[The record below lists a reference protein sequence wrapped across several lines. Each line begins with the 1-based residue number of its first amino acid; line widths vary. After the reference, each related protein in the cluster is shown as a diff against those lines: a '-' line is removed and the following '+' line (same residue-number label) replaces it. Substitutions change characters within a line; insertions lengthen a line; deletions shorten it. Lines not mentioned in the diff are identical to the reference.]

1 MTQNTYANSS
11 MPSEWRRM
19 DFGKPPQSPPSQPPH
34 TTSWPGELPAE
45 PDGGSGGGAMPML
58 PSQPPAMGHLPGESH
73 PKQLQMESGLDLD
86 ALDGPF
92 TNAEVAK
99 ASLKGLLMRN
109 LGFYIVAG
117 FLVGTQAP
125 VSWEGILYSVG
136 NDYIVIYQ
144 PDVDRYITGD
154 LYSLKFVEF
163 HNTKNMTP
171 WACYRRREAYNGW

>member
-1 MTQNTYANSS
+1 MNTYHDSFPAD
-11 MPSEWRRM
+11 WQRM
-19 DFGKPPQSPPSQPPH
+19 DHMGQGTMPDMESEMKQTNERRIPMYPNQPMPRPMPQQPVP
-34 TTSWPGELPAE
+34 LPT
-45 PDGGSGGGAMPML
+45 
-58 PSQPPAMGHLPGESH
+58 PALPGSVQSD
-73 PKQLQMESGLDLD
+73 QLNMHSGLDLD

-92 TNAEVAK
+92 TNADLAK
-99 ASLKGLLMRN
+99 SSLKGLLMRN

-117 FLVGTQAP
+117 FLVGTQSP

-163 HNTKNMTP
+163 HNTKSSTP
-171 WACYRRREAYNGW
+171 WAGYRRREGHGIW

>member
-1 MTQNTYANSS
+1 MNQNTYGNTG
-11 MPSEWRRM
+11 MPAEWRRL
-19 DFGKPPQSPPSQPPH
+19 DFGKPPQSPPTPPYIP
-34 TTSWPGELPAE
+34 SWPDGMPAA
-45 PDGGSGGGAMPML
+45 PDPGPEGGVMPML
-58 PSQPPAMGHLPGESH
+58 PSQPPAMGNLPGESH
-73 PKQLQMESGLDLD
+73 PQQLQMESGLDLD

-92 TNAEVAK
+92 TNAEMAK

-171 WACYRRREAYNGW
+171 WAGYRRREAHNGW